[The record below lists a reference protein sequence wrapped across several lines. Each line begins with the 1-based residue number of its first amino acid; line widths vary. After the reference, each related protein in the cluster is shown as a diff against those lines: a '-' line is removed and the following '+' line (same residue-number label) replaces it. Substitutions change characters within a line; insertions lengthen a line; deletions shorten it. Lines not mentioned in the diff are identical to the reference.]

1 MADGRFIRDPAS
13 PQTRKP
19 ASPHFRIPSVSF
31 ILLTAT
37 TEPIRGLP
45 RARLNEAYTDAIVAT
60 GLVPLVL
67 PPVAPYLAER
77 ALDGAAG
84 LVLTG
89 GEDVDPHEYGQDPL
103 PSCGASHR
111 GRDHAELALARHAQ
125 AHRIPTLAICRGA
138 QVMNVALGGTLVQDI
153 ATQRTGAVQH
163 DRSADRRE
171 RVHGVR
177 VVAGSRLAETLGT
190 TELTTNSSHHQS
202 VDRVAPPLRITA
214 HAEDGI
220 VEGLE
225 PIDRDWW
232 MLAVQW
238 HPEELIATAED
249 WDRRLFEAFAQ
260 AAQTRWSETH
270 HSQPTSGN
278 Y

>member
-1 MADGRFIRDPAS
+1 M
-13 PQTRKP
+13 
-19 ASPHFRIPSVSF
+19 PSV
-31 ILLTAT
+31 LLTAT
-37 TEPIRGLP
+37 TELIRGLP
-45 RARLNEAYTDAIVAT
+45 RVRLNEAYTDAIVAT
-60 GLVPLVL
+60 GLIPLVL

-77 ALDGAAG
+77 ALDGVAG

-89 GEDVDPHEYGQDPL
+89 GEDVDPHEYGEERL
-103 PSCGASHR
+103 PACGAAHH
-111 GRDHAELALARHAQ
+111 GRDHAEIALARFAQ

-153 ATQRTGAVQH
+153 ATQRAGALQH
-163 DRSADRRE
+163 ERSADRRE

-177 VVAGSRLAETLGT
+177 VVAGSRLAETLGA

-202 VDRVAPPLRITA
+202 IDRVAPTLRITA
-214 HAEDGI
+214 HAHDGI

-238 HPEELIATAED
+238 HPEELVATAED
-249 WDRRLFEAFAQ
+249 WDRRLFASFAEAAH
-260 AAQTRWSETH
+260 T
-270 HSQPTSGN
+270 SQRRAV
-278 Y
+278 